1 MYKLNLFYMHKFFH
15 FELSSW
21 SRITANTISDMA
33 RRRKTIEKINL
44 AKFILAC
51 YCLE

>member
-1 MYKLNLFYMHKFFH
+1 MHKFFH
-15 FELSSW
+15 FESNSW
-21 SRITANTISDMA
+21 SGISANTISDMA
-33 RRRKTIEKINL
+33 RRRWTIEKINL

>member
-1 MYKLNLFYMHKFFH
+1 MHKFFH
-15 FELSSW
+15 FESNSW
-21 SRITANTISDMA
+21 SGISANTISEMA
-33 RRRKTIEKINL
+33 KRRRTIEKINL

>member
-15 FELSSW
+15 FEFNSW
-21 SRITANTISDMA
+21 SRISPNTISDMA

>member
-1 MYKLNLFYMHKFFH
+1 MYKLNFFYMHNFFH
-15 FELSSW
+15 FEFNSW
-21 SRITANTISDMA
+21 SRISANTISDMA